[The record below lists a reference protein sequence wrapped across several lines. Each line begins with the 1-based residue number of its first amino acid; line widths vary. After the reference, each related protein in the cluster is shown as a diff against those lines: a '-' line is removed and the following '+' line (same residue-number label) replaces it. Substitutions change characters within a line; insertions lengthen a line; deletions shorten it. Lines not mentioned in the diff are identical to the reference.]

1 MSQPP
6 PREQSSSPQ
15 PHAPLAVAPASMMS
29 APSPALASA
38 AFPFPQLIRD
48 TLEAM
53 VLIDGRGDIQLFS
66 RGAERMLGY
75 RAEDLHGRRARTLF
89 VKGAYEVRQ
98 LLLQLDRQGYL
109 QNYEVQVYRSD
120 RSIATLRLSL
130 TRARQ
135 EAGRAEA
142 FLVLLREHAITQS
155 AEQLRRRE
163 EELEHFVYVI
173 SHNLKTPIISI
184 QGFANLLREELGA
197 HLGAEH
203 LHFLD
208 RIQKNAIL
216 MEKMILELLEFSRL
230 GRELPQRREVELLPL
245 LREAIREARA
255 QEQMAQKQESAE
267 ARAMLPAHSA
277 PAEFIIPES
286 LPRLCAEAASLK
298 IVFQNLFSNAMKY
311 RRADTPLRIEIGW
324 QDLPRFHAFWVR
336 DNGMGMELLFQKK
349 AFDLFQ
355 RGPHVGHIPGTGVG
369 LAVVRRLIEN
379 HQGLVRLDS
388 KLGEGTTVYF
398 TLPKVEMP
406 AESPVAS
413 AE

>member
-6 PREQSSSPQ
+6 LREQSSSPQ
-15 PHAPLAVAPASMMS
+15 PLAPLGGTT
-29 APSPALASA
+29 PALFSST
-38 AFPFPQLIRD
+38 FPFTQLFRD

-66 RGAERMLGY
+66 RGAERLLGY
-75 RAEDLHGRRARTLF
+75 RAEELQGRRARTLF

-109 QNYEVQVYRSD
+109 HNYEVQVYRND
-120 RSIATLRLSL
+120 RSIVTLRLAL

-135 EAGRAEA
+135 EDGRAEA
-142 FLVLLREHAITQS
+142 FLVLLHEPRMTQS

-163 EELEHFVYVI
+163 AELENFVYVI

-197 HLGAEH
+197 HLSAEH

-230 GRELPQRREVELLPL
+230 GRELPKRSEFDLAAL
-245 LREAIREARA
+245 LREVMADARA
-255 QEQMAQKQESAE
+255 QEQMAQKQESVE
-267 ARAMLPAHSA
+267 ARAIHPARSA
-277 PAEFIIPES
+277 PAEFIIPEN
-286 LPRLCAEAASLK
+286 LPRLWADAASLK

-311 RRADTPLRIEIGW
+311 RRADTPLRIAIGW

-349 AFDLFQ
+349 AFELFQ

-398 TLPKVEMP
+398 TLPKFETP
-406 AESPVAS
+406 AEQAKAA